1 MTLFDNLYKVSKK
14 ELKIVCRVLANAFS
28 EDPLLIAMNM
38 ESEEIE
44 TMYEFSIRTTL
55 RYGNVYATSENLE
68 GIIAFTS
75 DKYANSTTWNI
86 IRTGAIVPAIKLGKK
101 YGKFMREMGKI
112 IEEDKK
118 NLNIGPYLYLYI
130 IGVSQ
135 ESQGK
140 GFGGKMLRAI
150 IEKAENEGKSIFLE
164 TGIEKILPLYEHFG
178 FEIIKKFNVPKLNV
192 PMWEMVRNRN

>member
-44 TMYEFSIRTTL
+44 TMYEFSIRTAL

-68 GIIAFTS
+68 GIIAFTP

-140 GFGGKMLRAI
+140 GVGGKLLRALV
-150 IEKAENEGKSIFLE
+150 EKSENVGKALYLE
-164 TGIEKILPLYEHFG
+164 TETEENVELYKKFG
-178 FEIIKKFNVPKLNV
+178 FEVIKEISLPVLDL
-192 PMWEMVRNRN
+192 PMWEMVRYNN

>member
-140 GFGGKMLRAI
+140 GFGGNLM
-150 IEKAENEGKSIFLE
+150 FL
-164 TGIEKILPLYEHFG
+164 
-178 FEIIKKFNVPKLNV
+178 N
-192 PMWEMVRNRN
+192 

>member
-1 MTLFDNLYKVSKK
+1 
-14 ELKIVCRVLANAFS
+14 
-28 EDPLLIAMNM
+28 
-38 ESEEIE
+38 
-44 TMYEFSIRTTL
+44 MYEFSIRTAL

-68 GIIAFTS
+68 GIIAFTP

-150 IEKAENEGKSIFLE
+150 IEKSENEGKSIFLE
-164 TGIEKILPLYEHFG
+164 TGIEKILPLYKHFG